1 MAMIKP
7 LRLLRATLSNIWIPA
22 AIIIANII
30 KPAPPNTGNGIETI
44 NAPNTGNKPA
54 KARSTPVNATT
65 WRLATPVKEIT
76 PIFCENE
83 ENGVVDII
91 AAKADPKP
99 SAKTPPRK
107 CLPVISVLVALP
119 RAKKLPLD
127 STIVTK

>member
-1 MAMIKP
+1 M
-7 LRLLRATLSNIWIPA
+7 
-22 AIIIANII
+22 
-30 KPAPPNTGNGIETI
+30 
-44 NAPNTGNKPA
+44 
-54 KARSTPVNATT
+54 TPM
-65 WRLATPVKEIT
+65 
-76 PIFCENE
+76 FCENE

-119 RAKKLPLD
+119 SAKKLPLD